1 MEHAPGH
8 SLVAAL
14 KEGGGDDVQPL
25 LVVLDTAQLTRAV
38 HQDGVENV
46 QEELEG
52 VLVEEVDLVE
62 VVDGEVDTK
71 TGPGL
76 VTNSITYSVDTLQS
90 RRISVQVRFHQG
102 HNQSLSQPFLTVSWN
117 YHVYGKTPNTLCS
130 SRINVIG
137 DSRGLEGRR
146 VNSKRPSR
154 VQDRETRESQGE
166 TEENSFS

>member
-14 KEGGGDDVQPL
+14 KEGGGDDVQTL

-38 HQDGVENV
+38 HQDGVEDV

-76 VTNSITYSVDTLQS
+76 VTNSIILLTFFYNQKDWC
-90 RRISVQVRFHQG
+90 VQVRFHQG
-102 HNQSLSQPFLTVSWN
+102 HNQSLSQPFLTVSWDQ
-117 YHVYGKTPNTLCS
+117 
-130 SRINVIG
+130 RA
-137 DSRGLEGRR
+137 
-146 VNSKRPSR
+146 
-154 VQDRETRESQGE
+154 
-166 TEENSFS
+166 